1 MHARHTA
8 VIPALALSITMAVA
22 GCTSPTAQP
31 QADST
36 APAAAPSSPPA
47 ATATPSPSPSE
58 TPIDPVTLPP
68 SADLGPRAGAEG
80 TVIHDDAG
88 NPVGYVVARGDTT
101 WGIAARFG
109 VSVDDM
115 MDRTNVGYST
125 IYPGEK
131 LSLVW

>member
-1 MHARHTA
+1 MRRRLA
-8 VIPALALSITMAVA
+8 VAVVALGITMAVA

-36 APAAAPSSPPA
+36 TPAAASSAPPA
-47 ATATPSPSPSE
+47 ATSTPSPSPSE

-88 NPVGYVVARGDTT
+88 NPVGYVVAKGDTT

-115 MDRTNVGYST
+115 MDRANVGYST